1 MSLRLIGNFI
11 VIFELSPSGFINGY
25 IDWLLS
31 GNNDAQ
37 LLFSIEILY
46 FPKTSIDELLLT
58 TAVLFS
64 LKSTEWLLHVY
75 DVYNEEI
82 CVGVKAMLYMRR
94 SLRSAFELSSPQD
107 IFMPLLY
114 EVIAFS
120 DIVGGVCLDVN
131 KIPFI

>member
-1 MSLRLIGNFI
+1 
-11 VIFELSPSGFINGY
+11 
-25 IDWLLS
+25 
-31 GNNDAQ
+31 
-37 LLFSIEILY
+37 
-46 FPKTSIDELLLT
+46 
-58 TAVLFS
+58 
-64 LKSTEWLLHVY
+64 
-75 DVYNEEI
+75 
-82 CVGVKAMLYMRR
+82 MLYMRR